1 MIKKEDVFK
10 IGQFAK
16 PHGVKGEIALITDY
30 DLFDD
35 SGDDYI
41 VCDMDGILVPF
52 FIEDYRYKSDTVVLV
67 KLENVDDEVAARE
80 FSGRQVYYPLSKVE
94 PEEVTEGGSWNS
106 LIGFEVVDKQH
117 GLLGIVMDV
126 DDSTINVLLKI
137 SSEEKE
143 LLLPAVDELIL
154 TVDVKGKRLDVSVPD
169 GLLDI

>member
-117 GLLGIVMDV
+117 GLLGIVTDV

-137 SSEEKE
+137 SSKEKE

>member
-117 GLLGIVMDV
+117 GLLGIVTDV

-137 SSEEKE
+137 SSKEKE

-154 TVDVKGKRLDVSVPD
+154 TVDVKGKRLEVSVPD

>member
-35 SGDDYI
+35 SEDDYV

-52 FIEDYRYKSDTVVLV
+52 FIEDYRYKSDMVILV

-94 PEEVTEGGSWNS
+94 PEDVTEDGSWNS
-106 LIGFEVVDKQH
+106 LVGFEVIDKQL
-117 GLLGIVMDV
+117 GSLGIVTDI

-137 SSEEKE
+137 ASEEKE
-143 LLLPAVDELIL
+143 LLLPAANELIL
-154 TVDVKGKRLDVSVPD
+154 AVDMKGRRLDVSIPD